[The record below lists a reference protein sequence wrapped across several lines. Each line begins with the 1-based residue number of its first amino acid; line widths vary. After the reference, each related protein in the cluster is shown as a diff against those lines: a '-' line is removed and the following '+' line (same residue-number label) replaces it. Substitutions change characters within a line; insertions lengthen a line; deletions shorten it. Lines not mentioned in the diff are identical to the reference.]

1 MNNLLLEE
9 VLDGI
14 DSLNT
19 WDCTLWFPDDR
30 DDSGMVDLCEFIEY
44 QCFSSEVGLEQ
55 HKYTDEHGYY
65 FSSKWVSLAHI
76 FYALQI
82 IWIFLC
88 VICVGGKTI
97 CITMAELTS

>member
-44 QCFSSEVGLEQ
+44 QCFSSEVRLEQ
-55 HKYTDEHGYY
+55 HKYTEDN
-65 FSSKWVSLAHI
+65 L
-76 FYALQI
+76 
-82 IWIFLC
+82 
-88 VICVGGKTI
+88 
-97 CITMAELTS
+97 